1 MKKKIRAK
9 PKIEFQEILAETS
22 RRSYEMLRLS
32 RVKYIGNPHIFLDL
46 RIFQRGYDFQS
57 DDEVYFPTKHGVQF
71 KEEQFQS
78 LMGKWTLTP
87 VLLFHPLIIKKSY
100 SSLKKEDYD
109 TAVFN
114 AFKAVEI
121 RVRELSRL
129 PNEVVGVDLMRKAF
143 APDNGPLV
151 NKTAPKAEREAL
163 SHLFSGAI
171 GCYKNPHSHR
181 EVQLSFNDAFEMLLV
196 ASHLL
201 SILDKI
207 AEKQEAKN
215 DRIQKGY

>member
-9 PKIEFQEILAETS
+9 PKIEFKEILAETG
-22 RRSYEMLRLS
+22 RRSYEMIRLS

-46 RIFQRGYDFQS
+46 RIFQRGYDSQS
-57 DDEVYFPTKHGVQF
+57 DDEVYFPTKHGIQF
-71 KEEQFQS
+71 KEEQFQR

-87 VLLFHPLIIKKSY
+87 LLLYHPLIIKKAYPSI
-100 SSLKKEDYD
+100 KKDEYD
-109 TAVFN
+109 TAVFK

-129 PNEVVGVDLMRKAF
+129 PNEMVGVDLMRKAF
-143 APDNGPLV
+143 APDNGPLSD
-151 NKTAPKAEREAL
+151 KTAPKAEREAL

-171 GCYKNPHSHR
+171 GCYKNPISHR
-181 EVQLSFNDAFEMLLV
+181 EVQFTFNEAFEMLLLG
-196 ASHLL
+196 SHLL

-207 AEKQEAKN
+207 VGKREKESLS
-215 DRIQKGY
+215 